1 MAVRV
6 TYLVWVRSG
15 VFEAGFLS
23 DGGVVRVTWC
33 LWVDTSH
40 VRQWQA
46 RRVDVGAV
54 HLGCLGFVDGSLVG
68 HVVDVFGRW
77 SDVVPLSQASR
88 LM

>member
-1 MAVRV
+1 MVVRV

-15 VFEAGFLS
+15 VFEAGLLS
-23 DGGVVRVTWC
+23 YRRVVRVTWC

-40 VRQWQA
+40 VRQWQTGG
-46 RRVDVGAV
+46 VDVGAV

-68 HVVDVFGRW
+68 HVVDVFDRW
-77 SDVVPLSQASR
+77 TDVVAFSQASR